1 MCAAAAASSSSSA
14 KPAQEPQYG
23 AAPPPQAM
31 DTGRALGLWKSSFGA
46 VKIEEDLSKGAAG
59 AGYVHGVWVYQ
70 RQGQDVV
77 GYFGGNLRGNVL
89 EFAWQEPAQPAPLVG
104 QGYIVFDP
112 QGQRFAG
119 KWWTTA
125 RDRTGEWSG
134 WRQEGQQPPP
144 ANDPYNNGG
153 TNPYGGA
160 PYGGNDPYGGSTYG
174 YGYPPPPPA
183 PAPPP
188 PTPYR

>member
-1 MCAAAAASSSSSA
+1 MCTAAAASSSSSA

-31 DTGRALGLWKSSFGA
+31 DTTRALGLWKSSFGA

-59 AGYVHGVWVYQ
+59 AGFVHGVWVYQ

-134 WRQEGQQPPP
+134 WRQEGQQPAPP

-160 PYGGNDPYGGSTYG
+160 PYGGNNDPYGGSTYG
-174 YGYPPPPPA
+174 YGYPPPPP
-183 PAPPP
+183 
-188 PTPYR
+188 TPYR